1 MCIHTYLHKQHP
13 LRHSEVVMA
22 VSIQYMQRPVD
33 LLGEAFRVLRPGG
46 VLIVSFSNR
55 MFFTK
60 AIEIWRSQR
69 NMKGLVNLVLN
80 YFRDPWNQI
89 VLCLFDSEAKVS
101 TS

>member
-1 MCIHTYLHKQHP
+1 MIMYIPLHKQHP
-13 LRHSEVVMA
+13 SSSEVVMA

-33 LLGEAFRVLRPGG
+33 LLSEAFRVLKPGG

-60 AIEIWRSQR
+60 AIEVWRSQR

-80 YFRDPWNQI
+80 YFRDPWKQK
-89 VLCLFDSEAKVS
+89 CVS
-101 TS
+101 FCVAATLT

>member
-1 MCIHTYLHKQHP
+1 
-13 LRHSEVVMA
+13 MA

-33 LLGEAFRVLRPGG
+33 LLSEAFRVLKPGG

-60 AIEIWRSQR
+60 AIEVWRSQR

-80 YFRDPWNQI
+80 YFRDPWKQK
-89 VLCLFDSEAKVS
+89 CVS
-101 TS
+101 FCVAATLT